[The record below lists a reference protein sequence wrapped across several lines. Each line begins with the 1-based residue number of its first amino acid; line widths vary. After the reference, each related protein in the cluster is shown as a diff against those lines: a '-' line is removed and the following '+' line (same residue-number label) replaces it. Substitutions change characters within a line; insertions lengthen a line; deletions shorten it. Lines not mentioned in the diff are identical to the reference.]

1 MCAKAKCEGCDRA
14 VLLPTDLPAQLLAVR
29 DFGNPSVTALPGPVS
44 CEFVQ
49 LLFEHIFT
57 FGFPRILRQFN
68 YTLCEEAL
76 PFAKFKSVGLSGLQ
90 PAAFLPAA
98 LAL

>member
-1 MCAKAKCEGCDRA
+1 MQKQSVKGVYRA

-29 DFGNPSVTALPGPVS
+29 DFGNPSVTALPRPVS

-49 LLFEHIFT
+49 LLFEHIST
-57 FGFPRILRQFN
+57 FGFPRILQQFN
-68 YTLCEEAL
+68 YALCEEAL

-90 PAAFLPAA
+90 LAAFLPAA
-98 LAL
+98 LAF